1 MSFQLCNSEMHWVW
15 ERLKKSDVVGF
26 RRDGGVPAALPW
38 NRSVGITGV
47 FAYKKWDKEC
57 KVTLP
62 AANFK
67 TQSRLYFSHQICP
80 LLSEKTLN
88 VLMKYFKK
96 YILVALLMKSTIFI
110 IKDRNTVKNIL
121 LLFKKLRMRL
131 AFLCIINLTLMLT
144 RLPTPGYC
152 SQISFRAMLSKAFIC
167 PACQYYQKPSLNI
180 DLLSRL
186 FSQEPCE
193 ERIPS
198 SASCYGQEMVKSA
211 PPHSVLIYT
220 LHLTA

>member
-1 MSFQLCNSEMHWVW
+1 MVVYQQLYPETDPWASLESLPTKSETKSVRRPFQQLTSKPNPGFILVIKYAHFFQ
-15 ERLKKSDVVGF
+15 KK
-26 RRDGGVPAALPW
+26 
-38 NRSVGITGV
+38 
-47 FAYKKWDKEC
+47 
-57 KVTLP
+57 
-62 AANFK
+62 
-67 TQSRLYFSHQICP
+67 
-80 LLSEKTLN
+80 LN

-96 YILVALLMKSTIFI
+96 YILVALLMKSTIFT

-152 SQISFRAMLSKAFIC
+152 SQISFRAMLSTAFIC

-220 LHLTA
+220 LHLTG